1 MFGYIT
7 ADLSSLTDEQ
17 KSRYR
22 GCYCGL
28 CHVLGSEYGTVH
40 RLTLNY
46 DLTFLALILSSL
58 YESQETEAT
67 ARCLAHP
74 LTTHHFWMTD
84 ATKYAAAM
92 NIALSYHKMIDD
104 WNDDHNILS
113 RTMAAILSSDLQQ
126 IRTTY
131 RRQWD
136 AIQNCID
143 ALSVLELQ
151 NCQEPDMGA
160 NLFGTLMGEL
170 FVWKDDRWSSSLRT
184 MGEALGRFIY
194 LMDAVLDL
202 PSDIKKGNY
211 NALSSRYGL
220 DYSKESYYPILEMLI
235 GECCSAFE
243 QLPIIQDLEILRNIL
258 YSGVWTRYH
267 NHTIKEQ

>member
-104 WNDDHNILS
+104 WNDSLIRSSTNPNNIS
-113 RTMAAILSSDLQQ
+113 TPVGCY
-126 IRTTY
+126 T
-131 RRQWD
+131 
-136 AIQNCID
+136 
-143 ALSVLELQ
+143 ELHR
-151 NCQEPDMGA
+151 CA
-160 NLFGTLMGEL
+160 FCVGTPEL
-170 FVWKDDRWSSSLRT
+170 PR
-184 MGEALGRFIY
+184 A
-194 LMDAVLDL
+194 
-202 PSDIKKGNY
+202 
-211 NALSSRYGL
+211 RYGRQFVRNAN
-220 DYSKESYYPILEMLI
+220 
-235 GECCSAFE
+235 GRAFCME
-243 QLPIIQDLEILRNIL
+243 R
-258 YSGVWTRYH
+258 
-267 NHTIKEQ
+267 